1 MLARECGLSA
11 ARISQLAQGSGGLK
25 AENLFQFARATGF
38 SPHWLAEGVEPR
50 LEGQEASQY
59 ASIPQYTAKGA
70 AGRGHAND
78 HVEVRGGLM
87 FKREWLIKMGLK
99 EENLKAFY
107 NTGLSMYPTL
117 AEEDILL
124 LDESQ
129 RHPLNGKIYAIRRQ
143 NGEISIKRLVHTMT
157 NGWIIRSDNSDKRH
171 YPDELASEH
180 EIEGLEIIG
189 RIVWH
194 GGIL

>member
-1 MLARECGLSA
+1 
-11 ARISQLAQGSGGLK
+11 
-25 AENLFQFARATGF
+25 
-38 SPHWLAEGVEPR
+38 
-50 LEGQEASQY
+50 
-59 ASIPQYTAKGA
+59 
-70 AGRGHAND
+70 
-78 HVEVRGGLM
+78 M